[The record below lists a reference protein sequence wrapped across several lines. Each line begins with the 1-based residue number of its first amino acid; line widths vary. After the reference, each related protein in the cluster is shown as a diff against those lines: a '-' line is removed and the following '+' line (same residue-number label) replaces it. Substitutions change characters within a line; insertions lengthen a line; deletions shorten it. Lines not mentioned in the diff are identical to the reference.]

1 MKHFCTSYR
10 VKCFKIIELFGG
22 TMKIIEKKKNPKNL
36 KIMSENDP
44 PKLSSEE
51 KVDLTLSKSVEENLE
66 KFKAF
71 LEESS
76 DAVFREFKLG
86 SQGIPCAL
94 VYIDGLVDKTII
106 HNHILKGLMYEI
118 ALLESKR
125 GDAIDLDKAF
135 SAVKEHALTVADI
148 KIKDTLD
155 ECMKFVMSGEVAL
168 MVEGSDKIIIVS
180 ARGWPT
186 RSISEPETEGV
197 IRGPREGF
205 TETLRMNT
213 ALLRR
218 KCKDPNMVIKTI
230 SLGRRSKTDVAY
242 VYIKGIANEELV
254 EEVERR
260 LATIDVDQIMESGQ
274 VEQWIQ
280 DSPLSPFPQVQV
292 TERPDKT
299 VAGLVEGR
307 VAILVD
313 NSPFALIVPAG
324 MYQFYQSPED
334 HYDRWI
340 ISSILRTLRWIGSL
354 VATFTPATYVAI
366 ISFHP
371 GFLPT
376 QLALAIAAT
385 RANVPFPAF
394 IEALLMET
402 TIELLR
408 EAGARLPKPIG
419 QTIGIIGGII
429 IGDAAV
435 KAGITSP
442 TMVLIVAVTAIA
454 SFIIPSYSAAIAF
467 RIIRYPLIILG
478 ASMGM
483 YGVMLGFIVV
493 NIHLVSLKSF
503 GMNYM
508 APQAPL
514 IPQDWKDFIIR
525 LPHSFLKRRP
535 VQYYPVDIDR
545 VDQDAI
551 KR

>member
-1 MKHFCTSYR
+1 
-10 VKCFKIIELFGG
+10 
-22 TMKIIEKKKNPKNL
+22 
-36 KIMSENDP
+36 
-44 PKLSSEE
+44 
-51 KVDLTLSKSVEENLE
+51 
-66 KFKAF
+66 
-71 LEESS
+71 
-76 DAVFREFKLG
+76 
-86 SQGIPCAL
+86 
-94 VYIDGLVDKTII
+94 
-106 HNHILKGLMYEI
+106 
-118 ALLESKR
+118 
-125 GDAIDLDKAF
+125 
-135 SAVKEHALTVADI
+135 
-148 KIKDTLD
+148 
-155 ECMKFVMSGEVAL
+155 
-168 MVEGSDKIIIVS
+168 
-180 ARGWPT
+180 
-186 RSISEPETEGV
+186 
-197 IRGPREGF
+197 
-205 TETLRMNT
+205 
-213 ALLRR
+213 
-218 KCKDPNMVIKTI
+218 MVIKTI

-242 VYIKGIANEELV
+242 VYIKGIASNELI
-254 EEVERR
+254 EEVESR
-260 LATIDVDQIMESGQ
+260 LASIDVDQIMESGQ

-280 DSPLSPFPQVQV
+280 DNPTSPFPQVQV

-299 VAGLVEGR
+299 IAGLLEGR

-313 NSPFALIVPAG
+313 NSPFALIVPTG

-334 HYDRWI
+334 YYDRWL
-340 ISSILRTLRWIGSL
+340 ISSILRTLRWVGSL

-366 ISFHP
+366 VSFHP

-408 EAGARLPKPIG
+408 EAGARLPKLIG

-493 NIHLVSLKSF
+493 NI
-503 GMNYM
+503 
-508 APQAPL
+508 Q
-514 IPQDWKDFIIR
+514 
-525 LPHSFLKRRP
+525 
-535 VQYYPVDIDR
+535 
-545 VDQDAI
+545 
-551 KR
+551 

>member
-1 MKHFCTSYR
+1 MR
-10 VKCFKIIELFGG
+10 IIRKKSNPNNLK
-22 TMKIIEKKKNPKNL
+22 TMK
-36 KIMSENDP
+36 ENDP

-51 KVDLTLSKSVEENLE
+51 KVDLTLSKNVKENLA

-71 LEESS
+71 LSESS
-76 DAVFREFKLG
+76 DAIFREFKLG
-86 SQGIPCAL
+86 SRGIPCAL
-94 VYIDGLVDKTII
+94 VYIDGLVDKNII

-118 ALLESKR
+118 SMLESGREKP
-125 GDAIDLDKAF
+125 IEVENAF
-135 SAVKEHALTVADI
+135 EAVKEHALTVADVKVI
-148 KIKDTLD
+148 DNLD
-155 ECMKFVMSGEVAL
+155 KSMLFVMSGEVAV
-168 MVEGSDKIIIVS
+168 MIEGSDKILIVS
-180 ARGWPT
+180 ARGWPS
-186 RSISEPETEGV
+186 RSIDEPETEGV

-205 TETLRMNT
+205 TETLRFNT

-230 SLGRRSKTDVAY
+230 RLGRRSKTDVAY
-242 VYIKGIANEELV
+242 VYIKGIASNELV
-254 EEVERR
+254 EEVEKR
-260 LATIDVDQIMESGQ
+260 LASIDVDEIIESGQ

-280 DSPLSPFPQVQV
+280 DSYLSPFPQVQV

-299 VAGLVEGR
+299 VASLCEGR

-313 NSPFALIVPAG
+313 NSPFALVVPAG

-334 HYDRWI
+334 YYDRWI
-340 ISSILRTLRWIGSL
+340 ISSLLRTLRWVGSL
-354 VATFTPATYVAI
+354 LAAFTPATFVAI

-371 GFLPT
+371 GFIPT
-376 QLALAIAAT
+376 QLALTIAAN

-394 IEALLMET
+394 VEALLMET

-408 EAGARLPKPIG
+408 ESGARLPKPIG

-435 KAGITSP
+435 RAGITSP
-442 TMVLIVAVTAIA
+442 TMVLVVAVTAIA
-454 SFIIPSYSAAIAF
+454 SFIIPTYSAAIGL
-467 RIIRYPLIILG
+467 RIIRFPLIILG
-478 ASMGM
+478 ATMGM
-483 YGVMLGFIVV
+483 YGVMLGFIAV

-514 IPQDWKDFIIR
+514 IPQDLKDFIFR
-525 LPHSFLKRRP
+525 FPNQFMKRRP
-535 VQYYPVDIDR
+535 IQYYPVDIDR
-545 VDQDAI
+545 IDQDFT

>member
-1 MKHFCTSYR
+1 
-10 VKCFKIIELFGG
+10 
-22 TMKIIEKKKNPKNL
+22 MKIIRKKKNPKNL
-36 KIMSENDP
+36 KIMSENNP

-51 KVDLTLSKSVEENLE
+51 KVDLTLSKSVEDNLK
-66 KFKAF
+66 KFKTF

-94 VYIDGLVDKTII
+94 VYIDGLVDKTVI

-118 ALLESKR
+118 ALLESSR
-125 GDAIDLDKAF
+125 DHSIDLEKAF
-135 SAVKEHALTVADI
+135 TAVKEHALTVADV
-148 KIKDTLD
+148 KVADNLD
-155 ECMKFVMSGEVAL
+155 ECIKFIMSGEVAL
-168 MVEGSDKIIIVS
+168 MVEGSSEVMIVS
-180 ARGWPT
+180 ARGWPA

-205 TETLRMNT
+205 TETLRTNT

-242 VYIKGIANEELV
+242 VYIKGIASNELV
-254 EEVERR
+254 EEVEKR
-260 LATIDVDQIMESGQ
+260 LANIDVDQIMESGQ

-280 DSPLSPFPQVQV
+280 DNSMSPFPQVQV

-299 VAGLVEGR
+299 VAALIEGR

-313 NSPFALIVPAG
+313 NSPFALLVPAG

-334 HYDRWI
+334 YYDRWI
-340 ISSILRTLRWIGSL
+340 ISSILRTLRWMGSL
-354 VATFTPATYVAI
+354 IATFTPATYVAI

-376 QLALAIAAT
+376 QLAFAIAAT
-385 RANVPFPAF
+385 KANVPFPAF

-408 EAGARLPKPIG
+408 ESGARLPKPIG
-419 QTIGIIGGII
+419 QTIGIIGGLI
-429 IGDAAV
+429 IGDTAIR
-435 KAGITSP
+435 AGITSP
-442 TMVLIVAVTAIA
+442 TTVLIVAVTAIA

-478 ASMGM
+478 TTLGM

-514 IPQDWKDFIIR
+514 IPQDWKDFMIR
-525 LPHSFLKRRP
+525 FPHNFMNRRP
-535 VQYYPVDIDR
+535 VQFYPVDIDR
-545 VDQDAI
+545 IDQDSI